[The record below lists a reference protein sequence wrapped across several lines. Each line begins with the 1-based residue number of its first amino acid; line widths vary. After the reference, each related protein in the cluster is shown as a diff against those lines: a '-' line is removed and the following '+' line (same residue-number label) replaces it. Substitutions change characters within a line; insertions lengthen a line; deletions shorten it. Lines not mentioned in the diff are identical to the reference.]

1 MRNRISFGRAVRA
14 VQAGRSVASFYSS
27 LRNGVSMNTLRD
39 HATRHFVAHRRTR
52 RRYRHEAS
60 IENGK
65 DAYFSPI
72 LFRATNGRNRR
83 GFRPRIR
90 VTENLKRCF
99 RYRNR
104 IGAIFFLFL
113 LFFYDTKQPYRFT
126 NTSNHRRKE
135 QITTVNFFSF
145 SLSKDLFQK
154 IPLFLF
160 LSFRF
165 IKCTCYI

>member
-1 MRNRISFGRAVRA
+1 MRNRISFGRAVRT

-65 DAYFSPI
+65 DAYFSPV

-104 IGAIFFLFL
+104 IGAIFFLF
-113 LFFYDTKQPYRFT
+113 
-126 NTSNHRRKE
+126 S
-135 QITTVNFFSF
+135 FSF
-145 SLSKDLFQK
+145 TTQSNLIDSRIRRITEGRSK
-154 IPLFLF
+154 
-160 LSFRF
+160 
-165 IKCTCYI
+165 

>member
-27 LRNGVSMNTLRD
+27 LRNGVSMNNCETTLPAILSRIDEHDDDIATKRRSRMEKTRNFRLFYFAPRTDETVEVFD
-39 HATRHFVAHRRTR
+39 HAFV
-52 RRYRHEAS
+52 
-60 IENGK
+60 
-65 DAYFSPI
+65 SPKI
-72 LFRATNGRNRR
+72 SNAAFV
-83 GFRPRIR
+83 I
-90 VTENLKRCF
+90 
-99 RYRNR
+99 NR